1 MRPETS
7 VIIPVRNGARFVGE
21 AIASVLA
28 QRRDGDEVLVID
40 DGSTDE
46 TPIVLAGFAHPALR
60 TLSGG
65 GRGVSA
71 ARNMGLAASCGAFI
85 AFLDHDDI
93 WPAGRQDA
101 LTMALQQDEDL
112 DAVFGRI
119 ERRIEPGAPVTA
131 ESRVQGHHA
140 PWLVGSGLFRRRL
153 IERIGGFA
161 EDMQQGE
168 DLDFH
173 QRLVE
178 AGMRVRL
185 CEVSGLV
192 RRHHGTNTTNDQT
205 LAEPLRLEVLRRKLA
220 RAKASP
226 AGNRPAAKRPSD

>member
-1 MRPETS
+1 MKPETS

-28 QRRDGDEVLVID
+28 QLRDGDEVLVID
-40 DGSTDE
+40 DCSTDE
-46 TPIVLAGFAHPALR
+46 TLAVLAGFSHAALR

-71 ARNMGLAASCGAFI
+71 ARNRGLAESRGAFI

-93 WPAGRQDA
+93 WPAGRHAA
-101 LTMALQQDEDL
+101 LTMALQREEDL
-112 DAVFGRI
+112 DAAFGRI
-119 ERRIEPGAPVTA
+119 ERRIEPGARITA
-131 ESRVQGHHA
+131 ESKVQGHHA

-153 IERIGGFA
+153 IERIAGFA

-168 DLDFH
+168 DLDSH

-178 AGMRVRL
+178 AGMRTRL
-185 CEVSGLV
+185 CEVPGLV
-192 RRHHGTNTTNDQT
+192 RRHHDANTTNDLT
-205 LAEPLRLEVLRRKLA
+205 LAEPWRLDVLRRKLA
-220 RAKASP
+220 RGKAS
-226 AGNRPAAKRPSD
+226 ATTKRPPD